1 MKSVANKP
9 AENLSAAL
17 SAPAGRGIDLVGGIR
32 RTVLPGL
39 LLVMLG
45 LVAYK
50 SSFQGVFVLDDA
62 ASIGNPAVKNFDVTK
77 FRPAR
82 WLPDFT
88 YAINYAMSANR
99 PGSYHAVN
107 LAIHLLSALVLFGLL
122 RRTLRLPAMGGRFE
136 QSASVLALASAAI
149 WAVHP
154 LTTQAV
160 TYITQRDESLM
171 ALMYL
176 LTIYAVLRWRTGG
189 QFWPDLPL
197 TRTSHANGSPVG
209 IAWAVVAA
217 VACAAGMASKPVMV
231 TVPAVV
237 VLYQWCFLGGS
248 LWRNIRASWWL
259 VAIMVLL
266 AARAA
271 VMTQQSM
278 TVAAGF
284 DSRLFTR
291 TQYAMT
297 ELGVICR
304 YLQLSVWPA
313 GLCLDYAWPKAT
325 QASQIVPPAIVVAVL
340 IAAIVWAML
349 KGWRPVAFLGLWF
362 FVILSP
368 TSSVVPINDP
378 IFEHRMYLPLMAVV
392 VLVVVGGYSVASA
405 LLRKRASW
413 PGARKHFHIA
423 AGVLAIV
430 VAGVLTIA
438 TYQRNGVYHSERT
451 VWEDVVAKQPT
462 NARALT
468 NLGYALDADGLTADA
483 IRLYEEALKYRQ
495 DYSDTYN
502 NLGAAVASQG
512 KTDEAIGYYLK
523 AIEVRGQL
531 PFPGAHNNLANA
543 YVTKAASLQGPQR
556 EALLDQAAAEYRI
569 AIDGAPNDPRIRMSL
584 GNLLYQMKQLDPA
597 RDQYER
603 AIALGMQNADLHN
616 NLAVILI
623 RKGQLEL
630 ARKHLSR
637 ALRIN
642 PDHVGAQANLKIIT
656 RPRQP

>member
-9 AENLSAAL
+9 AENLPATR
-17 SAPAGRGIDLVGGIR
+17 SAPAGRGIDLAGGIR

-39 LLVMLG
+39 LLVILG

-50 SSFQGVFVLDDA
+50 SSFQGVFVLDDT

-99 PGSYHAVN
+99 PGSYHGLN

-136 QSASVLALASAAI
+136 QSASMLALASAAI
-149 WAVHP
+149 WVVHP

-176 LTIYAVLRWRTGG
+176 LTIYGVLRWRTGG

-197 TRTSHANGSPVG
+197 TRASHANGSPVG

-217 VACAAGMASKPVMV
+217 VACAAGMATKPVMV

-248 LWRNIRASWWL
+248 LWRNIKASWWL

-266 AARAA
+266 AAGAA

-291 TQYAMT
+291 TQYALT

-304 YLQLSVWPA
+304 YLQLSLWPA
-313 GLCLDYAWPKAT
+313 GLRLDYAWPKAT

-340 IAAIVWAML
+340 LAAIVWAML
-349 KGWRPVAFLGLWF
+349 KGRRPVAFLGMWF

-368 TSSVVPINDP
+368 TSSIVPINDP

-392 VLVVVGGYSVASA
+392 VLVVVGGYSVALA
-405 LLRKRASW
+405 LWQKRASW
-413 PGARKHFHIA
+413 PDARRHFHIA
-423 AGVLAIV
+423 AGALAIV

-438 TYQRNGVYHSERT
+438 THQRNGVYHSERSI
-451 VWEDVVAKQPT
+451 WEDVVAKQPT

-468 NLGYALDADGLTADA
+468 NLGYALDAAGQSDDA
-483 IRLYEEALKYRQ
+483 IRLYQEALKYRQ

-512 KTDEAIGYYLK
+512 KIDQAIGYYRK
-523 AIEVRGQL
+523 AIEVREPL
-531 PFPGAHNNLANA
+531 PFPGAHNNLGNA
-543 YVTKAASLQGPQR
+543 YVTKAASLQGPPR
-556 EALLDQAAAEYRI
+556 EALLDQALAEFRI
-569 AIDGAPNDPRIRMSL
+569 AVDGAPDKAECHVNL
-584 GNLLYQMKQLDPA
+584 ANLLYQMKQLDAA
-597 RDQYER
+597 RTHYER
-603 AIALGMQNADLHN
+603 AIALGIQNADVHN
-616 NLAVILI
+616 SLAVILI

-637 ALRIN
+637 ALLLN
-642 PDHVGAQANLKIIT
+642 PGHPGAQANMKIISNL
-656 RPRQP
+656 R